1 MGYEKTEPKNDI
13 ILLSAVGTAAILVL
27 LVPSFHTYF
36 NTMTEGE
43 LSEKV
48 WAPDMDEDG
57 VVDYVA
63 DRDARI
69 EATRA
74 AIAAG
79 DTSIE
84 DAIGQLATQGRNVGR
99 VRPVANDGLNVAPA
113 DAEATLAAVR
123 GWDQLADEEAQAAAA
138 AALGQRRARAEEAER
153 MREAAAAT
161 AELNSAGV
169 EIPEGA
175 NVVELLQQVRAAA
188 AALRD

>member
-1 MGYEKTEPKNDI
+1 MGYEKTEPKNDV
-13 ILLSAVGTAAILVL
+13 ILLSAAGTAIVLAL
-27 LVPSFHTYF
+27 LVPTFHTYF

-43 LSEKV
+43 LSSKV

-69 EATRA
+69 AERRA

-79 DTSIE
+79 DTSVE
-84 DAIGQLATQGRNVGR
+84 DAINQLATQGRNIGR

-123 GWDQLADEEAQAAAA
+123 GWDQLADDEAQAAAV
-138 AALGQRRARAEEAER
+138 AALGERRARAEEARR
-153 MREAAAAT
+153 MREAAAAI
-161 AELNSAGV
+161 AELNSLGV

-175 NVVELLQQVRAAA
+175 DVLELLAQVRAAA
-188 AALRD
+188 TAGN